1 MTRERK
7 IGFTKK
13 IAVMLSVLLLTSC
26 KAETP
31 SKVYDFSAEENQDY
45 IFDNYPDIPGE
56 TEAKK
61 YLESRYPGMDFEFVK
76 GRKVSEETNYN
87 SLSDP
92 EIIWV
97 FNNSI
102 AGKFNVYL
110 DYSKVIGADY
120 YKTTFATDFQLE
132 LINKI
137 LPEVTKD
144 FSSEEQSK
152 IIELPKYLDYSVARL
167 GLQFTDTEDMR
178 ATINLAR
185 KLDQKLKAEYPGFNL
200 RFLFY
205 ADKGEIAEDFK
216 VLCGA
221 YDMSQNPDD
230 KVLANEMEYNDLIFS
245 IQSQTGLDKYT
256 KEQIEAAV
264 ADTSR
269 DNYQFRYIDLGE
281 MTLENILEYSEDK
294 DKEPDVKFWKDLA
307 NNSYGTESIQ
317 MATLYRILERSNYPS
332 LEGSVEK
339 FSFTDANNKK
349 YEFSYDFVI
358 KKDAE
363 EQIKIKGEDYTIE
376 QKLKFLGPEFYY
388 KVDGKNVYFNNLNPT
403 FNSITYDEFT
413 VMTSKFLRNLWEEVD

>member
-1 MTRERK
+1 MARERK
-7 IGFTKK
+7 IRFTKT

-31 SKVYDFSAEENQDY
+31 SKVFDFSAEENQDY

-61 YLESRYPGMDFEFVK
+61 FLESRYPDMDFEFIEE
-76 GRKVSEETNYN
+76 RKVSEEANYN
-87 SLSDP
+87 SMSDP

-110 DYSKVIGADY
+110 DYSNVIGADY

-132 LINKI
+132 LLNKI
-137 LPEVTKD
+137 LPEIAKD
-144 FSSEEQSK
+144 FSPEEQSK
-152 IIELPKYLDYSVARL
+152 IIELPQYLDYSVARL
-167 GLQFTDTEDMR
+167 GLQFNDTEELQS
-178 ATINLAR
+178 TLELAR
-185 KLDQKLKAEYPGFNL
+185 KLDKKLKEKYTNFNIK
-200 RFLFY
+200 FLFY
-205 ADKGEIAEDFK
+205 AEKSDIAEDFK

-221 YDMSQNPDD
+221 YDMSQNLDD
-230 KVLANEMEYNDLIFS
+230 KVLTNEIEYNNLIYS

-256 KEQIEAAV
+256 QEQIETAV

-281 MTLENILEYSEDK
+281 MTLENILEYSDNE
-294 DKEPDVKFWKDLA
+294 DKEPDIKFWKDLA
-307 NNSYGTESIQ
+307 NNSYSTESIQ
-317 MATLYRILERSNYPS
+317 MATLYRILERTNYPN
-332 LEGSVEK
+332 LEGNVDK
-339 FSFTDANNKK
+339 FSFTGANNKK

-363 EQIKIKGEDYTIE
+363 EQMKIKGEEYTIE

-413 VMTSKFLRNLWEEVD
+413 IMTSKYLRNLWAEID

>member
-1 MTRERK
+1 MARERK
-7 IGFTKK
+7 IRFTKT

-31 SKVYDFSAEENQDY
+31 SKVFDFSAEENQDY
-45 IFDNYPDIPGE
+45 IFDNYPEIPGE

-61 YLESRYPGMDFEFVK
+61 FLESSYPDMDFEFIEE
-76 GRKVSEETNYN
+76 RKVSEEANYN
-87 SLSDP
+87 SMSDP

-102 AGKFNVYL
+102 AGNFNVYL
-110 DYSKVIGADY
+110 DYSNVIGADY

-132 LINKI
+132 LLNKI
-137 LPEVTKD
+137 LPEIAKD
-144 FSSEEQSK
+144 FSPEEQSK

-167 GLQFTDTEDMR
+167 GLQFNDTEELQSTLD
-178 ATINLAR
+178 LAR
-185 KLDQKLKAEYPGFNL
+185 KLDKKLKEKYANFNI

-205 ADKGEIAEDFK
+205 VDKSDIAEDFK

-221 YDMSQNPDD
+221 YDMSQNLDD
-230 KVLANEMEYNDLIFS
+230 KVLTNEIEYNNLIFS
-245 IQSQTGLDKYT
+245 IQSQTGLDKYSQ
-256 KEQIEAAV
+256 EQIETAV

-281 MTLENILEYSEDK
+281 MTLENILEYSDNE

-307 NNSYGTESIQ
+307 NNSYSTESIQ
-317 MATLYRILERSNYPS
+317 MATLYRILERTNYPS
-332 LEGSVEK
+332 LEGNVDK
-339 FSFTDANNKK
+339 FSFTGANNKK

-363 EQIKIKGEDYTIE
+363 KQMKIKGEDYTIE

-413 VMTSKFLRNLWEEVD
+413 IMTSKNLRNLWAEID

>member
-1 MTRERK
+1 
-7 IGFTKK
+7 
-13 IAVMLSVLLLTSC
+13 MLSVLLLTSC

-61 YLESRYPGMDFEFVK
+61 YLESRYPGIDFEFVEE
-76 GRKVSEETNYN
+76 RKVSEETNYN

-132 LINKI
+132 LLNKI

-269 DNYQFRYIDLGE
+269 DCL
-281 MTLENILEYSEDK
+281 
-294 DKEPDVKFWKDLA
+294 
-307 NNSYGTESIQ
+307 
-317 MATLYRILERSNYPS
+317 LYTSPS
-332 LEGSVEK
+332 PRDS
-339 FSFTDANNKK
+339 
-349 YEFSYDFVI
+349 
-358 KKDAE
+358 
-363 EQIKIKGEDYTIE
+363 
-376 QKLKFLGPEFYY
+376 
-388 KVDGKNVYFNNLNPT
+388 
-403 FNSITYDEFT
+403 
-413 VMTSKFLRNLWEEVD
+413 